1 MRLRFS
7 YTVIGERRFFEIKP
21 RETGVTIALENVG
34 AHYDMRTYGDKEYIA
49 PDTWYGSGYFSLST
63 YSNQIQPLIS
73 RALAE
78 NAFVL
83 SESTMF
89 YDHSV
94 AIADLTKND
103 GQLLHYDGSAGT
115 AELCAFI
122 RTEYPGGEPV
132 SKFYLGGL
140 FLATPTGTAPI
151 FCAVGSTVNGTYTTE
166 TPPLIDFALIN
177 VTYDG
182 VSYPCMLVSC
192 IGVQDSPVFTQTYLF
207 DLRLFDGTAPQ
218 PTTDTST
225 TTPYGR
231 TGTYN
236 FTSDKMT
243 DVQPTGYSFVNRWE
257 HGLTLYHLNDLQV
270 SAIFSEFWGNETL
283 WQMFMNATVKQIQGV
298 IALHKVPV
306 PVSSGSST
314 RPLTVFGKR
323 IARGQ
328 LLDQL
333 PLVNDQMIKYPSSP
347 AWIPVEEIFG
357 DFFDYA
363 GQTRLSVYLPF
374 VGTVPI
380 DVNRIQGGAIMTVY
394 YIDLLTGNLIARVFG
409 RNGMGNGAEVLLY
422 QGSGNC
428 ALSVPFV
435 GNDQGGMK
443 MLGALAGVAT
453 AGLAAVALGGAAA
466 APAMAAVT
474 GTASAI
480 LAPHEASV
488 NNIPTEAAPLSYPY
502 VCYIQE
508 IPERLLTAEQ
518 VRQLGYAAAS
528 GGSGTTVSNYSGYVQ
543 GYLHADIPGATA
555 AEKQEIE
562 NAFRQGVIL

>member
-7 YTVIGERRFFEIKP
+7 YTINGERRFFEIKP

-34 AHYDMRTYGDKEYIA
+34 AHYDMRTYGDKEYIT
-49 PDTWYGSGYFSLST
+49 PDTWYGSGYFTLT
-63 YSNQIQPLIS
+63 NYGNQIQQLIS

-94 AIADLTKND
+94 PISDLTRND

-140 FLATPTGTAPI
+140 FLATPTGTSPT

-166 TPPLIDFALIN
+166 TPPLIDFALIS

-182 VSYPCMLVSC
+182 VTYPCMLVSC
-192 IGVQDSPVFTQTYLF
+192 IGIQDSPVYTQTYLY

-347 AWIPVEEIFG
+347 AWIAVEEIFG

-380 DVNRIQGGAIMTVY
+380 DVNKIQGGAIMTVY

-409 RNGMGNGAEVLLY
+409 RNGMGNGAEVLLF

>member
-7 YTVIGERRFFEIKP
+7 YTELGVKKYFEIRP
-21 RETGVTIALENVG
+21 RETGVSIPVSSIGN
-34 AHYDMRTYGDKEYIA
+34 HYSIRTYGDKEYIA
-49 PDTWYGSGYFSLST
+49 PDTFYINSYDWSTNFSADIRAIGT
-63 YSNQIQPLIS
+63 RSN
-73 RALAE
+73 ALTGNPFILRE
-78 NAFVL
+78 NNML
-83 SESTMF
+83 
-89 YDHSV
+89 YDHNV
-94 AIADLTKND
+94 NINDATKDD
-103 GQLLHYDGSAGT
+103 GQKMYFDSGAGSLKIT
-115 AELCAFI
+115 AFI
-122 RTEYPGGEPV
+122 RTEYPVGVPTPRYYMGA
-132 SKFYLGGL
+132 L
-140 FLATPTGTAPI
+140 FEVTPTGDSPK
-151 FCAVGSTVNGTYTTE
+151 FCRAGNMSATYSTDDDKI
-166 TPPLIDFALIN
+166 PMIDFALFTATDSGN
-177 VTYDG
+177 SYSCLQVTIITETFNYI
-182 VSYPCMLVSC
+182 Y
-192 IGVQDSPVFTQTYLF
+192 IF
-207 DLRLFDGTAPQ
+207 DMRMFDGTAPA

-243 DVQPTGYSFVNRWE
+243 DVQPTGYTFVNRWD

-409 RNGMGNGAEVLLY
+409 RNGMGNGAEVLLF

-480 LAPHEASV
+480 LAQHEASV

-528 GGSGTTVSNYSGYVQ
+528 GGSGTTVSDYSGYVQ